1 MPTFSF
7 PRRIAALAALAVA
20 LFAGGRASAE
30 DAKTTATANALL
42 ADSGSYIPPKTAPQ
56 PTPTV
61 GAPAAP
67 KPAPAKAAKPQPHAK
82 GHAHGKAHP
91 HGKAPASHGKA
102 HKPNPNARVKA
113 KAPKRD
119 KASSSRK
126 I

>member
-1 MPTFSF
+1 MPTLSF
-7 PRRIAALAALAVA
+7 PRRLVALAVMTLA
-20 LFAGGRASAE
+20 LAAGGRASAE

-61 GAPAAP
+61 GSPATS

-91 HGKAPASHGKA
+91 HGKARPAHGKA
-102 HKPNPNARVKA
+102 HKANPNARVKT

-119 KASSSRK
+119 KAASSRK